1 MRFRKVG
8 ITRMNQFSLLSKN
21 FICICLSSFL
31 YFGSFY
37 LLLPVLPQFVASLGG
52 TTSQIGLVVGFFT
65 MISVITRPQFGK
77 LADRYGRKR
86 IMLFGAGLFAALF
99 LVYGQIQAIF
109 PLYVLRVLHGVAH
122 GSYLAAAYA
131 YVADLAPIERRG
143 EVMGVYGAANVVA
156 MALFPAW
163 GSSIVTGS
171 QDFSSLF
178 MLAVATAAA
187 GFLTVACLDEI
198 KHEDQ
203 VKQNV
208 SILAVI
214 RQRAVLVASLT
225 LFTAAT
231 VYGTVITFLPVYAPE
246 RGITHFGIFFT
257 TYAAFTL
264 ISRIIAGKLSDRFGR
279 RTVILP
285 FLAFVALATFFLPFL
300 HNTYLLTF
308 IGGLFGFG
316 FGAFMPALN
325 AFVVDEVSPRER
337 ASALAVF
344 TSFMDVGITTG
355 AVVLGVIGEL
365 RGYAVMFG
373 VGGVIIVLGILLFAV
388 GARKPSRSP
397 MPSE

>member
-1 MRFRKVG
+1 MS
-8 ITRMNQFSLLSKN
+8 QFKLLSKN

-52 TTSQIGLVVGFFT
+52 TTSQIGLVTGFFT
-65 MISVITRPQFGK
+65 MVSVLIRPYCGK
-77 LADRYGRKR
+77 LADKYGRKKLL
-86 IMLFGAGLFAALF
+86 LFGAGLFALLF
-99 LVYGQIQAIF
+99 FFYDRIQAVV
-109 PLYVLRVLHGVAH
+109 PLYLLRILHGVAH

-131 YVADLAPIERRG
+131 YVADLAPVERRG
-143 EVMGVYGAANVVA
+143 EVMGIYGAANVLA

-163 GSSIVTGS
+163 GSSLITGS
-171 QDFSSLF
+171 QDFSTLF
-178 MLAVATAAA
+178 MVAIATAAA
-187 GFLTVACLDEI
+187 GFLAVAGIDER
-198 KHEDQ
+198 KPSEEGPP
-203 VKQNV
+203 NV

-214 RQRAVLVASLT
+214 RLRAVLVASLT
-225 LFTAAT
+225 LFAAAT
-231 VYGTVITFLPVYAPE
+231 VYGAVITFLPVYAPG
-246 RGITHFGIFFT
+246 RGIVQVGIFFT

-264 ISRIIAGKLSDRFGR
+264 ISRIVAGKLSDRFGR
-279 RTVILP
+279 RAVILP
-285 FLAFVALATFFLPFL
+285 CLTFVAIAAFLLPFL
-300 HNTYLLTF
+300 QGIYGLAF

-355 AVVLGVIGEL
+355 AVVLGIIGEL

-373 VGGVIIVLGILLFAV
+373 LGGVVVVLGILLFAV
-388 GARKPSRSP
+388 GARASYLQKKTADSAGP
-397 MPSE
+397 

>member
-1 MRFRKVG
+1 
-8 ITRMNQFSLLSKN
+8 MNQFSLLSKN

-65 MISVITRPQFGK
+65 LISVVTRPQFGK
-77 LADRYGRKR
+77 LADRYGRKK
-86 IMLFGAGLFAALF
+86 IMLFGSGLFAVLF
-99 LVYGQIQAIF
+99 LVYGQIQTIV
-109 PLYVLRVLHGVAH
+109 PLYGLRILHGIAH

-143 EVMGVYGAANVVA
+143 EVMGIYGAANVVA

-163 GSSIVTGS
+163 GSSLITGS
-171 QDFSSLF
+171 QDFSTLF

-198 KHEDQ
+198 KHEDKVRQ
-203 VKQNV
+203 TV
-208 SILAVI
+208 SILAVM

-231 VYGTVITFLPVYAPE
+231 VYGTVITFLPVYAPG

-264 ISRIIAGKLSDRFGR
+264 ISRVIAGKLSDRFGR

-285 FLAFVALATFFLPFL
+285 FLAFVAIATFLLPFL
-300 HNTYLLTF
+300 HNTYLLIF

-365 RGYAVMFG
+365 WGYAVMFG
-373 VGGVIIVLGILLFAV
+373 FGGVIIVLGIVLFAV
-388 GARKPSRSP
+388 GARNPSRSK
-397 MPSE
+397 MLSE